1 MASTIL
7 GGSLDARNPGVWLDG
22 GASAKPGR
30 GALLRTAM
38 RVLVAAA
45 ALVVAGRSAAAKDDA
60 DVPWVMN
67 VVNFMRGCEPRAP
80 RRDLTKVLAE
90 EIWFNNFYGLP
101 NTILLQS
108 ASDGRQSA

>member
-1 MASTIL
+1 MTNTIY
-7 GGSLDARNPGVWLDG
+7 SLA
-22 GASAKPGR
+22 
-30 GALLRTAM
+30 
-38 RVLVAAA
+38 AAA
-45 ALVVAGRSAAAKDDA
+45 ALVAAGHATSACAAA

-80 RRDLTKVLAE
+80 KRDLTKVLAE

>member
-7 GGSLDARNPGVWLDG
+7 GGSLDARNPGVCLDG
-22 GASAKPGR
+22 GAS
-30 GALLRTAM
+30 
-38 RVLVAAA
+38 
-45 ALVVAGRSAAAKDDA
+45 AKDDA

-80 RRDLTKVLAE
+80 KRDLTKVLAE